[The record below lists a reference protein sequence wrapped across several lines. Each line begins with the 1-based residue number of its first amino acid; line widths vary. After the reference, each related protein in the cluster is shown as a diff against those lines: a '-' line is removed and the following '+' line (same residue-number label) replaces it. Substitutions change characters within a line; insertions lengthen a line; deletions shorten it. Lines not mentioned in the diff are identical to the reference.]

1 MYNTKKEFGGDE
13 ECDLSFEKCKR
24 LEVIARKVEK
34 EKRKRDKP
42 IIKEKD
48 MFDNWKDKKGK
59 SKKGTNS
66 LKKVRGGY

>member
-42 IIKEKD
+42 IIKEEAV
-48 MFDNWKDKKGK
+48 FDGWRDKKRK
-59 SKKGTNS
+59 SKKGTKS
-66 LKKVRGGY
+66 SK